1 MPTNQNVR
9 IVNERE
15 TTKQVLIIEHSF
27 PKEKKKKKKLTKPS
41 TQQNIRTDQYEF
53 E

>member
-27 PKEKKKKKKLTKPS
+27 SKEKKKKTNKTFHTTKHKNGP
-41 TQQNIRTDQYEF
+41 I
-53 E
+53 